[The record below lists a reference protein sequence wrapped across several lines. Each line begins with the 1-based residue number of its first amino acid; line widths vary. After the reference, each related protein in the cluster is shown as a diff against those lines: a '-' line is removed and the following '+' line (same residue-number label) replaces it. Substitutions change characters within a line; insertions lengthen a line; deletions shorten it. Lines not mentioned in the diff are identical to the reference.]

1 MHLGNVAGQDHLSCR
16 APHLKE
22 IGRQGGK
29 TTEYKLVERKV
40 IVADKTHILPYLQ
53 TTRSHLS

>member
-1 MHLGNVAGQDHLSCR
+1 MRLGNFAGQDHLSCR

-29 TTEYKLVERKV
+29 ATEYELVERKV
-40 IVADKTHILPYLQ
+40 IVADKTYILPYFQ
-53 TTRSHLS
+53 TARSHLS